1 MDFGSNT
8 DSIEATSL
16 GYKKNYIQVYS
27 NSWGPNDN
35 GFIVDKPGILLER
48 TFENAVTNV
57 MFTFH
62 IYYFTRVVLRLIA
75 AFKM

>member
-8 DSIEATSL
+8 DSKEATSL

-57 MFTFH
+57 MFTFR
-62 IYYFTRVVLRLIA
+62 IYHFTRVVLRPFA